1 MKYENGDV
9 YDGHWENDKKKVCI
23 ARQPGS
29 YSAGEIVVRYMPDHQ
44 PCSSQGLGTMR
55 WESGRQQYAGEWDNN
70 TPNGVGLHI
79 WFSEQV
85 VAQTDQGIPSHA
97 QLLMYNRYGV
107 GV

>member
-1 MKYENGDV
+1 M
-9 YDGHWENDKKKVCI
+9 
-23 ARQPGS
+23 S
-29 YSAGEIVVRYMPDHQ
+29 YPL
-44 PCSSQGLGTMR
+44 PCSAQGLGTMR

-97 QLLMYNRYGV
+97 QLLMYNRCGV
-107 GV
+107 GARCRLRQPCRRRRKEDCAA